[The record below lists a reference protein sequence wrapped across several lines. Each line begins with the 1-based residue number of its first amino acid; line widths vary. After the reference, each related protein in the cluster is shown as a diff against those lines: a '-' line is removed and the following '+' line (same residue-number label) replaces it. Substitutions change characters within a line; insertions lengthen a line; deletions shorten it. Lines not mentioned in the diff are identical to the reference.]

1 VDIYRPADHPDVEDV
16 DGLRSDVRCP
26 ERADRSWETFL
37 VNNYLVAAHDTRRGR
52 ESGLVP
58 QGKHHAYLAGKAATA
73 CGFGLA
79 QMRLFPRLRFSD
91 QSASNRCPICARIVG
106 AGDR

>member
-1 VDIYRPADHPDVEDV
+1 MND
-16 DGLRSDVRCP
+16 
-26 ERADRSWETFL
+26 
-37 VNNYLVAAHDTRRGR
+37 YLVAAHDSRRGR
-52 ESGLVP
+52 QSGQVP
-58 QGKHHAYLAGKAATA
+58 QVKHHAYLPGKAATA

-91 QSASNRCPICARIVG
+91 QSAANRCPICARIVS